1 MALSGSFY
9 NYPVKSFGLYCEWS
23 ASQSVTGNY
32 SNVTLKVYL
41 SYWDLYVGARDDGV
55 INIAG
60 NSSNF
65 STAAISESSS
75 GWKKKLIAQK
85 TVTVYHDGNGNA
97 NCYLGASWRFSGT
110 YSGTSIGTITA
121 EQTVSLDKLDRSAP
135 SISISVSN
143 ITANSVKLSASAS
156 TTCDI
161 WDYTTNNWGS
171 YKQYS
176 TSAGTSNSI
185 TITGLSPNTSYT
197 IAVRARKQYN
207 HVVGSSGTKTIKTL
221 GGSVLSSVSTLTADN
236 ATAKITLSATVYDTS
251 YKHKLVLKDG
261 GTTVLTLT
269 GLSLS
274 NGSNTITLTASQR
287 SSILADMAK
296 KKSFTGTFELST
308 FSGSSQIGS
317 TSTKTA
323 TVQTTA
329 ANSAP
334 TFSGFT
340 YKDTNTTAA
349 GVTGNNQILIQSVST
364 LQVIASAATAKNG
377 ATISSYSVSAGGSTD
392 SSTTV
397 TLNVGKIYT
406 SGTVPII
413 VTAIDSRG
421 YTSSATVNVTVIAY
435 ESIDITTATMR
446 RVNEIENVTQITL
459 EGDITPVKVNNVNKN
474 TLRKLCYQYKRT
486 DASSYSSLTDI
497 TSFATFTDSGFTF
510 TSDEWLSLDANYSWY
525 VRLYVY
531 DNLTSDTV
539 TITVSQGTPLISFRR
554 KKVGINK
561 REPTQALDVDGNI
574 AANGVLVLG
583 YSGVIETDFN
593 NYKNGGVFFAPTING
608 ISNAPTNG
616 AGYLEVLAPP
626 NGYNLIQRYT
636 ETAEGCKVYVRSFIL
651 NTNWTPWTEK

>member
-121 EQTVSLDKLDRSAP
+121 QQTVSLDKLDRSAP
-135 SISISVSN
+135 SISISVSD
-143 ITANSVKLSASAS
+143 IATNSVKLSASAS
-156 TTCDI
+156 AICDI
-161 WDYTTNNWGS
+161 WEYTTNNWAS
-171 YKQYS
+171 STRYS
-176 TSAGTSNSI
+176 TSASTNSSI

-207 HVVGSSGTKTIKTL
+207 HVFGSSGTKTIKTL
-221 GGSVLSSVSTLTADN
+221 GGSVLSSVSALTADN
-236 ATAKITLSATVYDTS
+236 ATAKITFSATVYDTS
-251 YKHKLVLKDG
+251 FEHKLILKDG
-261 GTTVLTLT
+261 STTVLTLT

-274 NGSNTITLTASQR
+274 NGSNTITLTAAQR
-287 SSILADMAK
+287 SSILADMAA

-340 YKDTNTTAA
+340 YKDANTTAA

-364 LQVIASAATAKNG
+364 LQVTASAATAKNG
-377 ATISSYSVSAGGSTD
+377 ATISSYSVSAGGTTA

-421 YTSSATVNVTVIAY
+421 YTSSTTVNITVIAY
-435 ESIDITTATMR
+435 ESIDITTAIMR
-446 RVNEIENVTQITL
+446 RVNEVEDATQVTL

-474 TLRKLCYQYKRT
+474 TLRKLYYQYKRT
-486 DASSYSSLTDI
+486 DASAYSSLTDI

-525 VRLYVY
+525 VRFYVY
-531 DNLTSDTV
+531 DNLTGDTV

-561 REPTQALDVDGNI
+561 REPTQAFDVDGNI
-574 AANGVLVLG
+574 AANGVIVLG
-583 YSGVIETDFN
+583 YAGHVEGDFN
-593 NYKNGGVFFAPTING
+593 NYKNGGIFFAPTTSG
-608 ISNAPTNG
+608 ISNAPPGG
-616 AGYLEVLAPP
+616 AGYLEVLSATD
-626 NGYNLIQRYT
+626 GFNLIQRYT
-636 ETAEGCKVYVRSFIL
+636 ATAAGCKVYIRSFIL

>member
-1 MALSGSFY
+1 MATWVSNTYDGRYLQLTITESIDA
-9 NYPVKSFGLYCEWS
+9 K
-23 ASQSVTGNY
+23 GNY
-32 SNVTLKVYL
+32 STLNWTLQSIGGAVNYYSIAPTKITINGTVVYDKGATSWSSKVFPAAK
-41 SYWDLYVGARDDGV
+41 G
-55 INIAG
+55 
-60 NSSNF
+60 
-65 STAAISESSS
+65 STS
-75 GWKKKLIAQK
+75 GSL
-85 TVTVYHDGNGNA
+85 TVYHNSDGKKSISVGFSTRVYISAAAEYGGNMTLT
-97 NCYLGASWRFSGT
+97 N
-110 YSGTSIGTITA
+110 I
-121 EQTVSLDKLDRSAP
+121 DRAAP
-135 SISISVSN
+135 SVSVNVSN
-143 ITANSVKLSASAS
+143 ITANSIKIAVSSSATANKWWYSLNGGSSWVEFNSSSGAS
-156 TTCDI
+156 KETTV
-161 WDYTTNNWGS
+161 
-171 YKQYS
+171 
-176 TSAGTSNSI
+176 
-185 TITGLSPNTSYT
+185 TGLSPNTSYT
-197 IAVRARKQYN
+197 VQACARKSYN
-207 HVVGSSGTKTIKTL
+207 GVDGYSGKTTIKTL
-221 GGSVLSSVSTLTADN
+221 GGSVLSSVSALKADN

-261 GTTVLTLT
+261 STTVLTLT

-274 NGSNTITLTASQR
+274 NGSNTITLTAAQR
-287 SSILADMAK
+287 SSILADMAA

-323 TVQTTA
+323 TIQTTA

-364 LQVIASAATAKNG
+364 LQVTASAATAKNG
-377 ATISSYSVSAGGSTD
+377 ATISSYSVSAGGSTA

-421 YTSSATVNVTVIAY
+421 YTSSATVNITVIAY
-435 ESIDITTATMR
+435 ESIDITTAIMR
-446 RVNEIENVTQITL
+446 RVNEVEDVTQVTL

-474 TLRKLCYQYKRT
+474 TLRKLYYQYKRT
-486 DASSYSSLTDI
+486 DASAYSSLTDI

-525 VRLYVY
+525 VRFYVY
-531 DNLTSDTV
+531 DNLTGDTV

-574 AANGVLVLG
+574 AANGVIVLG
-583 YSGVIETDFN
+583 YAGHVEGDFN
-593 NYKNGGVFFAPTING
+593 NYKNGGIFFAPTTSG
-608 ISNAPTNG
+608 ISNAPPGG
-616 AGYLEVLAPP
+616 AGYLEVLSATD
-626 NGYNLIQRYT
+626 GFNLIQRYT
-636 ETAEGCKVYVRSFIL
+636 ATAAGCKVYIRSFIL

>member
-1 MALSGSFY
+1 MAVFTSKSYEGRYLQLTITESVNVVENTSTLTWVLQSLGGSVNYYTTGPTTVTINGTQVYYKARTAWSTSQFPAAKGSTSGTITVAHDSNGSKSISVGFSTAIYTSTVTEHGGTMALS
-9 NYPVKSFGLYCEWS
+9 
-23 ASQSVTGNY
+23 
-32 SNVTLKVYL
+32 
-41 SYWDLYVGARDDGV
+41 
-55 INIAG
+55 NI
-60 NSSNF
+60 
-65 STAAISESSS
+65 
-75 GWKKKLIAQK
+75 
-85 TVTVYHDGNGNA
+85 
-97 NCYLGASWRFSGT
+97 
-110 YSGTSIGTITA
+110 
-121 EQTVSLDKLDRSAP
+121 DRAAP
-135 SISISVSN
+135 SVSVNVSS
-143 ITANSVKLSASAS
+143 ITANSIKITVSSSATANKWWYSLNGGSSWVAFNSSSGAS
-156 TTCDI
+156 KETTV
-161 WDYTTNNWGS
+161 
-171 YKQYS
+171 
-176 TSAGTSNSI
+176 
-185 TITGLSPNTSYT
+185 TGLSPNTSYT
-197 IAVRARKQYN
+197 VQACARKSYN
-207 HVVGSSGTKTIKTL
+207 GVDGYSGKTTVKTL

-269 GLSLS
+269 ELSLS

-287 SSILADMAK
+287 SSILADMAA

-364 LQVIASAATAKNG
+364 LQVTASAATAKNG
-377 ATISSYSVSAGGSTD
+377 ATISSYSVSAGGSTA

-421 YTSSATVNVTVIAY
+421 YTSSATVNITVIAY
-435 ESIDITTATMR
+435 ESIDITTAIMR
-446 RVNEIENVTQITL
+446 RVNEVEDVTQVTL

-474 TLRKLCYQYKRT
+474 TLRKLYYQYKRT
-486 DASSYSSLTDI
+486 DASAYSSLTDI

-525 VRLYVY
+525 VRFCVY
-531 DNLTSDTV
+531 DNLTGDTA

-574 AANGVLVLG
+574 AANGVIVLG
-583 YSGVIETDFN
+583 YAGHVEGDFN
-593 NYKNGGVFFAPTING
+593 NYKNGGIFFAPTTSG
-608 ISNAPTNG
+608 ISNAPPGG
-616 AGYLEVLAPP
+616 AGYLEVLSATD
-626 NGYNLIQRYT
+626 GFNLIQRYT
-636 ETAEGCKVYVRSFIL
+636 ATAAGCKVYMRSFIL

>member
-1 MALSGSFY
+1 MAVFTSKSYEGRYLQLTITESVNVVENTSTLTWVLQSLGGSVNYYTTGPTTVTINGTQVYYKARTAWSTSQFPAAKGSTSGTITVAHDS
-9 NYPVKSFGLYCEWS
+9 NGSKSI
-23 ASQSVTGNY
+23 SVG
-32 SNVTLKVYL
+32 
-41 SYWDLYVGARDDGV
+41 
-55 INIAG
+55 
-60 NSSNF
+60 F
-65 STAAISESSS
+65 STAIYTS
-75 GWKKKLIAQK
+75 
-85 TVTVYHDGNGNA
+85 TVTEHG
-97 NCYLGASWRFSGT
+97 GT
-110 YSGTSIGTITA
+110 MVLSNI
-121 EQTVSLDKLDRSAP
+121 DRAAP
-135 SISISVSN
+135 SVSVNVSS
-143 ITANSVKLSASAS
+143 ITANSIKITVSSSATANKWWYSLNGGSSWVAFNSSSGAS
-156 TTCDI
+156 KETTV
-161 WDYTTNNWGS
+161 
-171 YKQYS
+171 
-176 TSAGTSNSI
+176 
-185 TITGLSPNTSYT
+185 TGLSPNTSYT
-197 IAVRARKQYN
+197 VQACARKSYN
-207 HVVGSSGTKTIKTL
+207 GVDGYSGKTTVKTL

-236 ATAKITLSATVYDTS
+236 ATVKITLSATVYDTS

-287 SSILADMAK
+287 SSILADMAA

-364 LQVIASAATAKNG
+364 LQVTASAATAKNG
-377 ATISSYSVSAGGSTD
+377 ATISSYSVSAGGSTA

-421 YTSSATVNVTVIAY
+421 YTSSATVNITVIAY
-435 ESIDITTATMR
+435 ENIDITAAIMR
-446 RVNEIENVTQITL
+446 RVNEVEDVTQVTI

-474 TLRKLCYQYKRT
+474 TLRKLYYQYKRT
-486 DASSYSSLTDI
+486 DASAYSSLTDI

-525 VRLYVY
+525 VRFCVY
-531 DNLTSDTV
+531 DNLTGDTA

-561 REPTQALDVDGNI
+561 REPTQALDVGGNI
-574 AANGVLVLG
+574 AANGVIVLG
-583 YSGVIETDFN
+583 YAGHVEGDFN
-593 NYKNGGVFFAPTING
+593 NYKNGGIFFAPTTSG
-608 ISNAPTNG
+608 ISNAPPGG
-616 AGYLEVLAPP
+616 AGYLEVLSATD
-626 NGYNLIQRYT
+626 GFNLIQRYT
-636 ETAEGCKVYVRSFIL
+636 ATAAGCKVYIRSFIL

>member
-1 MALSGSFY
+1 MATWVSNTYDGRYLQLTITESIDA
-9 NYPVKSFGLYCEWS
+9 K
-23 ASQSVTGNY
+23 GNY
-32 SNVTLKVYL
+32 SILNWTLQSIGGAVNYYSIAPTKITINGTVVYDKGATSWNSKVFPAAK
-41 SYWDLYVGARDDGV
+41 G
-55 INIAG
+55 
-60 NSSNF
+60 
-65 STAAISESSS
+65 STS
-75 GWKKKLIAQK
+75 GSL
-85 TVTVYHDGNGNA
+85 TVYHGSDGKKSISVG
-97 NCYLGASWRFSGT
+97 FSTRVYISAAAEYGGT
-110 YSGTSIGTITA
+110 MTLTNI
-121 EQTVSLDKLDRSAP
+121 DRSAP
-135 SISISVSN
+135 SISISVSD

-207 HVVGSSGTKTIKTL
+207 HVIGSSGTKTIKTL

-236 ATAKITLSATVYDTS
+236 ATAKITFSATVYDTS

-261 GTTVLTLT
+261 STTVLTLT

-274 NGSNTITLTASQR
+274 NGSNTITLTAAQR
-287 SSILADMAK
+287 SSILADMSA

-349 GVTGNNQILIQSVST
+349 GVTGNNQILIQTVST
-364 LQVIASAATAKNG
+364 LQVTASAATAKNG
-377 ATISSYSVSAGGSTD
+377 ATISSYSVSAGGSAA

-421 YTSSATVNVTVIAY
+421 YTSSATVNITVIAY
-435 ESIDITTATMR
+435 ESIDITTAIMR
-446 RVNEIENVTQITL
+446 RVNEVEDVTQVTL
-459 EGDITPVKVNNVNKN
+459 EGDITPVKVNSVNKN
-474 TLRKLCYQYKRT
+474 TLRKLYYQYKRT
-486 DASSYSSLTDI
+486 DASAYSSLTDI
-497 TSFATFTDSGFTF
+497 TSFATFTDNGFTF
-510 TSDEWLSLDANYSWY
+510 ASDEWLSLDANYSWY
-525 VRLYVY
+525 VRFYVY
-531 DNLTSDTV
+531 DNLTGDTV

-574 AANGVLVLG
+574 AANGVIVLG
-583 YSGVIETDFN
+583 YAGHVEGDFN
-593 NYKNGGVFFAPTING
+593 NYKNGGIFFAPTTSG
-608 ISNAPTNG
+608 ISNAPPGG
-616 AGYLEVLAPP
+616 AGYLEVLSTTD
-626 NGYNLIQRYT
+626 GFNLIQRYT
-636 ETAEGCKVYVRSFIL
+636 ATAAGCKVYIRSFIL

>member
-1 MALSGSFY
+1 MAVFTSKSYEGRYLQLTITESVNVVENTSTLTWVLQSLGGSVNYYTTGPTTVTINGTQVYYKARTAWSTSQFPAAKGSTSGTITVAHDS
-9 NYPVKSFGLYCEWS
+9 NGSKSI
-23 ASQSVTGNY
+23 SVG
-32 SNVTLKVYL
+32 
-41 SYWDLYVGARDDGV
+41 
-55 INIAG
+55 
-60 NSSNF
+60 F
-65 STAAISESSS
+65 STAIYTS
-75 GWKKKLIAQK
+75 
-85 TVTVYHDGNGNA
+85 TVTEHG
-97 NCYLGASWRFSGT
+97 GT
-110 YSGTSIGTITA
+110 MTLSNI
-121 EQTVSLDKLDRSAP
+121 DRAAP
-135 SISISVSN
+135 SVSVNVSS
-143 ITANSVKLSASAS
+143 ITANSIKITVSSSATANRWWYSLNGGSSWIEFNSSSGAS
-156 TTCDI
+156 KETTV
-161 WDYTTNNWGS
+161 
-171 YKQYS
+171 
-176 TSAGTSNSI
+176 
-185 TITGLSPNTSYT
+185 TGLSPNTSYT
-197 IAVRARKQYN
+197 VQACARKSYN
-207 HVVGSSGTKTIKTL
+207 GVDGYSGKTTVKTL

-261 GTTVLTLT
+261 STTVLTLA

-274 NGSNTITLTASQR
+274 NGSNTITLTAAQR
-287 SSILADMAK
+287 SSILADMAA

-340 YKDTNTTAA
+340 YEDTNTTAA

-364 LQVIASAATAKNG
+364 LQVTASAAIAKNG
-377 ATISSYSVSAGGSTD
+377 ATISSYSVSAGGSTA

-421 YTSSATVNVTVIAY
+421 YTSSATINITVIAY
-435 ESIDITTATMR
+435 ESIDITTAIMR
-446 RVNEIENVTQITL
+446 RVNEVEDVTQVTL

-474 TLRKLCYQYKRT
+474 TLRKLYYQYKRT
-486 DASSYSSLTDI
+486 DASAYSSLTDI
-497 TSFATFTDSGFTF
+497 TSFATFTDNGFTF

-525 VRLYVY
+525 VRFYVY
-531 DNLTSDTV
+531 DNLTGDSA

-561 REPTQALDVDGNI
+561 REPAQALDVDGNI
-574 AANGVLVLG
+574 AANGVIVLG
-583 YSGVIETDFN
+583 YAGHVESDFN
-593 NYKNGGVFFAPTING
+593 NYKNGGIFFAPTTSGIN
-608 ISNAPTNG
+608 NAPPGG
-616 AGYLEVLAPP
+616 AGYLEVLSATD
-626 NGYNLIQRYT
+626 GFNLIQRYT
-636 ETAEGCKVYVRSFIL
+636 ATAAGCKVYIRSFIL

>member
-1 MALSGSFY
+1 MAVFTSKSYEGRYLQLTITESVNVVENTSTLTWVLQSLGGSVNYYTTGPTTVTINGTQVYYKARTAWSTSQFPAAKGSTSGTITVAHDS
-9 NYPVKSFGLYCEWS
+9 NGSKSI
-23 ASQSVTGNY
+23 SVG
-32 SNVTLKVYL
+32 
-41 SYWDLYVGARDDGV
+41 
-55 INIAG
+55 
-60 NSSNF
+60 F
-65 STAAISESSS
+65 STAIYTS
-75 GWKKKLIAQK
+75 
-85 TVTVYHDGNGNA
+85 TVTEHG
-97 NCYLGASWRFSGT
+97 GT
-110 YSGTSIGTITA
+110 MVLSNI
-121 EQTVSLDKLDRSAP
+121 DRAAP
-135 SISISVSN
+135 SVSVNVSS
-143 ITANSVKLSASAS
+143 ITANSIKITVSSSATANKWWYSLNGGSSWVAFNSSSGAS
-156 TTCDI
+156 KETTV
-161 WDYTTNNWGS
+161 
-171 YKQYS
+171 
-176 TSAGTSNSI
+176 
-185 TITGLSPNTSYT
+185 TGLSPNTSYT
-197 IAVRARKQYN
+197 VQACARKSYN
-207 HVVGSSGTKTIKTL
+207 GVDGYSGKTTVKTL

-261 GTTVLTLT
+261 STTVLTLT

-274 NGSNTITLTASQR
+274 NGSNTITLTAAQR
-287 SSILADMAK
+287 SSILADMAA
-296 KKSFTGTFELST
+296 KKSFTGTFKLST

-323 TVQTTA
+323 TVQTTV

-377 ATISSYSVSAGGSTD
+377 ATISSYSVSAGGSTA

-421 YTSSATVNVTVIAY
+421 YTSSATVNITVIAY
-435 ESIDITTATMR
+435 KSIDITTAIMR
-446 RVNEIENVTQITL
+446 RVNEIEDVTQVTL

-474 TLRKLCYQYKRT
+474 TLRKLYYQYKRT
-486 DASSYSSLTDI
+486 DASAYSSLTDI
-497 TSFATFTDSGFTF
+497 TSFATFNDSGFTF

-525 VRLYVY
+525 VRFYVY
-531 DNLTSDTV
+531 DNLTGDTA

-574 AANGVLVLG
+574 AANGVIVLG
-583 YSGVIETDFN
+583 YAGHVEGDFN
-593 NYKNGGVFFAPTING
+593 NYKNGGIFFAPTTSG
-608 ISNAPTNG
+608 ISNAPPGG
-616 AGYLEVLAPP
+616 AGYLEVLSATD
-626 NGYNLIQRYT
+626 GFNLIQRYT
-636 ETAEGCKVYVRSFIL
+636 ATAAGCKVYIRSFIL

>member
-1 MALSGSFY
+1 MAVFTSKSYEGRYLQLTITESVNVVENTSTLTWVLQSLGGSVNYYTTGPTTVTINGTQVYYKARTAWSTSQFPAAKGSTSGTITVAHDS
-9 NYPVKSFGLYCEWS
+9 NGSKSI
-23 ASQSVTGNY
+23 SVG
-32 SNVTLKVYL
+32 
-41 SYWDLYVGARDDGV
+41 
-55 INIAG
+55 
-60 NSSNF
+60 F
-65 STAAISESSS
+65 STAIYTS
-75 GWKKKLIAQK
+75 
-85 TVTVYHDGNGNA
+85 TVTEHG
-97 NCYLGASWRFSGT
+97 GT
-110 YSGTSIGTITA
+110 MVLSNI
-121 EQTVSLDKLDRSAP
+121 DRAAP
-135 SISISVSN
+135 SVSVNVSS
-143 ITANSVKLSASAS
+143 ITANSIKITVSSSATANKWWYSLNGGSSWVAFNSSSGAS
-156 TTCDI
+156 KETTV
-161 WDYTTNNWGS
+161 
-171 YKQYS
+171 
-176 TSAGTSNSI
+176 
-185 TITGLSPNTSYT
+185 TGLSPNTSYT
-197 IAVRARKQYN
+197 VQACARKSYN
-207 HVVGSSGTKTIKTL
+207 GVDGYSGKTTVKTL

-236 ATAKITLSATVYDTS
+236 ATVKITLSATVYDTS

-269 GLSLS
+269 ELSLS

-287 SSILADMAK
+287 SSILADMAA

-364 LQVIASAATAKNG
+364 LQVTASAATAKNG
-377 ATISSYSVSAGGSTD
+377 ATISSYSVSAGGSTA

-421 YTSSATVNVTVIAY
+421 YTSSATVNITVIAY
-435 ESIDITTATMR
+435 ESIDITTAIMR
-446 RVNEIENVTQITL
+446 RVNEVEDVTQVTL

-474 TLRKLCYQYKRT
+474 TLRKLYYQYKRT
-486 DASSYSSLTDI
+486 DASAYSSLTDI
-497 TSFATFTDSGFTF
+497 TSFATFNDSGFTF

-525 VRLYVY
+525 VRFYVY
-531 DNLTSDTV
+531 DNLTGDTA

-561 REPTQALDVDGNI
+561 REPAQALDVDGNI
-574 AANGVLVLG
+574 AANGVIVLG
-583 YSGVIETDFN
+583 YVGHVEGDFN
-593 NYKNGGVFFAPTING
+593 NYKNGGIFFAPTTSG
-608 ISNAPTNG
+608 ISNAPPGG
-616 AGYLEVLAPP
+616 AGYLEVLSTTD
-626 NGYNLIQRYT
+626 GFNLIQRYT
-636 ETAEGCKVYVRSFIL
+636 ATAAGCKVYIRSFIL

>member
-1 MALSGSFY
+1 MATWVSNTYDGRYLQLTITESIDA
-9 NYPVKSFGLYCEWS
+9 K
-23 ASQSVTGNY
+23 GNY
-32 SNVTLKVYL
+32 STLNWTLQSIGGAVNYYSIAPTKITINGTVVYDKGATSWSSKVFPAAK
-41 SYWDLYVGARDDGV
+41 G
-55 INIAG
+55 
-60 NSSNF
+60 
-65 STAAISESSS
+65 STS
-75 GWKKKLIAQK
+75 GSL
-85 TVTVYHDGNGNA
+85 TVYHNSDGKKSISVGFSTRVYISAAAEYGGNMTLT
-97 NCYLGASWRFSGT
+97 N
-110 YSGTSIGTITA
+110 I
-121 EQTVSLDKLDRSAP
+121 DRAAP
-135 SISISVSN
+135 SVSVNVSN
-143 ITANSVKLSASAS
+143 ITANSIKIAVSSSATANKWWYSLNGGSSWVEFNSSSGAS
-156 TTCDI
+156 KETTV
-161 WDYTTNNWGS
+161 
-171 YKQYS
+171 
-176 TSAGTSNSI
+176 
-185 TITGLSPNTSYT
+185 TGLSPNTSYT
-197 IAVRARKQYN
+197 VQACARKSYN
-207 HVVGSSGTKTIKTL
+207 GVDGYSGKTTIKTL
-221 GGSVLSSVSTLTADN
+221 GGSVLSSVSALKADN

-261 GTTVLTLT
+261 STTVLTLT

-274 NGSNTITLTASQR
+274 NGSNTITLTAAQR
-287 SSILADMAK
+287 SSILADMAA

-364 LQVIASAATAKNG
+364 LQVTASAATAKNG
-377 ATISSYSVSAGGSTD
+377 ATISSYSVSAGGSTA

-421 YTSSATVNVTVIAY
+421 YTSSATVNITVIAY
-435 ESIDITTATMR
+435 ESIDITTAIMR
-446 RVNEIENVTQITL
+446 RVNEVEDVTQVTL

-474 TLRKLCYQYKRT
+474 TLRKLYYQYKRT
-486 DASSYSSLTDI
+486 DASAYSSLTDI

-525 VRLYVY
+525 VRFYVY
-531 DNLTSDTV
+531 DNLTGDTV

-574 AANGVLVLG
+574 AANGVIVLG
-583 YSGVIETDFN
+583 YAGHVEGDFN
-593 NYKNGGVFFAPTING
+593 NYKNGGIFFAPTTSG
-608 ISNAPTNG
+608 ISNAPPGG
-616 AGYLEVLAPP
+616 AGYLEVLSATD
-626 NGYNLIQRYT
+626 GFNLIQRYT
-636 ETAEGCKVYVRSFIL
+636 ATAAGCKVYIRSFIL

>member
-1 MALSGSFY
+1 MAVFTSKSYEGRYLQLTITESVNVVENTSTLTWVLQSLGGSVNYYTTGPTTVTINGTQVYYKARTAWSTSQFPAAKGSTSGTITVAHDSNGSKSISVGFSTAIYTSTVTEHGGTMALS
-9 NYPVKSFGLYCEWS
+9 
-23 ASQSVTGNY
+23 
-32 SNVTLKVYL
+32 
-41 SYWDLYVGARDDGV
+41 
-55 INIAG
+55 NI
-60 NSSNF
+60 
-65 STAAISESSS
+65 
-75 GWKKKLIAQK
+75 
-85 TVTVYHDGNGNA
+85 
-97 NCYLGASWRFSGT
+97 
-110 YSGTSIGTITA
+110 
-121 EQTVSLDKLDRSAP
+121 DRAAP
-135 SISISVSN
+135 SVSVNVSS
-143 ITANSVKLSASAS
+143 ITANSIKITVSSSATANKWWYSLNGGSSWVAFNSSSGAS
-156 TTCDI
+156 KETTV
-161 WDYTTNNWGS
+161 
-171 YKQYS
+171 
-176 TSAGTSNSI
+176 
-185 TITGLSPNTSYT
+185 TGLSPNTSYT
-197 IAVRARKQYN
+197 VQACARKSYN
-207 HVVGSSGTKTIKTL
+207 GVDGYSGKTTVKTL

-261 GTTVLTLT
+261 STTVLTLT

-274 NGSNTITLTASQR
+274 NGSNTITLTAAQR
-287 SSILADMAK
+287 SSILADMAA
-296 KKSFTGTFELST
+296 KKSFTCTFELST

-377 ATISSYSVSAGGSTD
+377 ATISSYSVSAGGSTA

-421 YTSSATVNVTVIAY
+421 YTSSATVNITVIAY
-435 ESIDITTATMR
+435 KSIDITTAIMR
-446 RVNEIENVTQITL
+446 RVNEIEDVTQVTL

-474 TLRKLCYQYKRT
+474 TLRKLYYQYKRT
-486 DASSYSSLTDI
+486 DASAYSSLTDI
-497 TSFATFTDSGFTF
+497 TSFATFNDSGFTF

-525 VRLYVY
+525 VRFYVY
-531 DNLTSDTV
+531 DNLTGDTA

-574 AANGVLVLG
+574 AANGVIVLG
-583 YSGVIETDFN
+583 YAGHVEGDFN
-593 NYKNGGVFFAPTING
+593 NYKNGGIFFATTTSG
-608 ISNAPTNG
+608 ISNAPPGG
-616 AGYLEVLAPP
+616 AGYLEVLSTTD
-626 NGYNLIQRYT
+626 GFNLIQRYT
-636 ETAEGCKVYVRSFIL
+636 ATAAGCKVYIRSFIL

>member
-1 MALSGSFY
+1 MAVFTSKSYEGRYLQLTITESVNVVENTSTLTWVLQSLGGSVNYYTTGPTTVTINGTQVYYKARTAWSTSQFPAAKGSTSGTITVAHDSNGSKSISVGFSTAIYTSTVTEHGGTMALS
-9 NYPVKSFGLYCEWS
+9 
-23 ASQSVTGNY
+23 
-32 SNVTLKVYL
+32 
-41 SYWDLYVGARDDGV
+41 
-55 INIAG
+55 NI
-60 NSSNF
+60 
-65 STAAISESSS
+65 
-75 GWKKKLIAQK
+75 
-85 TVTVYHDGNGNA
+85 
-97 NCYLGASWRFSGT
+97 
-110 YSGTSIGTITA
+110 
-121 EQTVSLDKLDRSAP
+121 DRAAP
-135 SISISVSN
+135 SVSVNVSS
-143 ITANSVKLSASAS
+143 ITANSIKITVSSSATANKWWYSLNGGSSWVAFNSSSGAS
-156 TTCDI
+156 KETTV
-161 WDYTTNNWGS
+161 
-171 YKQYS
+171 
-176 TSAGTSNSI
+176 
-185 TITGLSPNTSYT
+185 TGLSPNTSYT
-197 IAVRARKQYN
+197 VQACARKSYN
-207 HVVGSSGTKTIKTL
+207 GVDGYSGKTTVKTL

-261 GTTVLTLT
+261 STTVLTLT

-274 NGSNTITLTASQR
+274 NGSNTITLTAAQR
-287 SSILADMAK
+287 SSILADMAA

-317 TSTKTA
+317 TSTKKA

-377 ATISSYSVSAGGSTD
+377 ATISSYSVSAGGSTA

-421 YTSSATVNVTVIAY
+421 YTSSATVNITVIAY
-435 ESIDITTATMR
+435 KSIDITTAIMR
-446 RVNEIENVTQITL
+446 RVNEIEDVTQVTL

-474 TLRKLCYQYKRT
+474 TLRKLYYQYKRT
-486 DASSYSSLTDI
+486 DASAYSSLTDI
-497 TSFATFTDSGFTF
+497 TSFATFNDSGFTF
-510 TSDEWLSLDANYSWY
+510 TSDEWLSLDSNYSWY
-525 VRLYVY
+525 VRFYVY
-531 DNLTSDTV
+531 DNLTGDTA

-561 REPTQALDVDGNI
+561 WEPTQALDVDGNI
-574 AANGVLVLG
+574 AANGVIVLG
-583 YSGVIETDFN
+583 YAGHVEGDFN
-593 NYKNGGVFFAPTING
+593 NYKNGGIFFAPTTSG
-608 ISNAPTNG
+608 ISNAPPGG
-616 AGYLEVLAPP
+616 AGYLEVLSTTD
-626 NGYNLIQRYT
+626 GFNLIQRYT
-636 ETAEGCKVYVRSFIL
+636 ATAAGCKVYIRSFIL

>member
-1 MALSGSFY
+1 MAVFTSKSYEGRYLQLTITESVNVVENTSTLTWVLQSLGGSVNYYTTGPTTVTINGTQVYYKARTAWSTSQFPAAKGSTSGTITVAHDS
-9 NYPVKSFGLYCEWS
+9 NGSKSI
-23 ASQSVTGNY
+23 SVG
-32 SNVTLKVYL
+32 
-41 SYWDLYVGARDDGV
+41 
-55 INIAG
+55 
-60 NSSNF
+60 F
-65 STAAISESSS
+65 STAIYTS
-75 GWKKKLIAQK
+75 
-85 TVTVYHDGNGNA
+85 TVTEHG
-97 NCYLGASWRFSGT
+97 GT
-110 YSGTSIGTITA
+110 MTLSNI
-121 EQTVSLDKLDRSAP
+121 DRAAP
-135 SISISVSN
+135 SVSVNVSS
-143 ITANSVKLSASAS
+143 ITANSIKITVSSSATANRWWYSLNGGSSWIEFNSSSGAS
-156 TTCDI
+156 KETTV
-161 WDYTTNNWGS
+161 
-171 YKQYS
+171 
-176 TSAGTSNSI
+176 
-185 TITGLSPNTSYT
+185 TGLSPNTSYT
-197 IAVRARKQYN
+197 VQACARKSYN
-207 HVVGSSGTKTIKTL
+207 GVDGYSGKTTVKTL

-287 SSILADMAK
+287 SSILADMAA

-364 LQVIASAATAKNG
+364 LQVTASAATAKNG
-377 ATISSYSVSAGGSTD
+377 ATISSYSVSAGGSTA

-421 YTSSATVNVTVIAY
+421 YTSSATVNITVIAY
-435 ESIDITTATMR
+435 ESIDITTAIMR
-446 RVNEIENVTQITL
+446 RVNEVEDVTQVTL

-474 TLRKLCYQYKRT
+474 TLRKLYYQYKRT
-486 DASSYSSLTDI
+486 DASAYSSLTDI

-525 VRLYVY
+525 VRFCVY
-531 DNLTSDTV
+531 DNLTGDTA

-574 AANGVLVLG
+574 AANGVIVLG
-583 YSGVIETDFN
+583 YAGHVEGDFN
-593 NYKNGGVFFAPTING
+593 NYKNGGIFFAPTTSE
-608 ISNAPTNG
+608 ISNAPPGG
-616 AGYLEVLAPP
+616 AGYLEVLSTTD
-626 NGYNLIQRYT
+626 GFNLIQRYT
-636 ETAEGCKVYVRSFIL
+636 ATAAGCKVYIRSFIL

>member
-1 MALSGSFY
+1 MAVFTSKSYEGRYLQLTITESVNVVENTSTLTWVLQSLGGSVNYYTTGPTTVTINGTQVYYKARTAWSTSQFPAAKGSTSGTITVAHDSNGSKSISVGFSTAIYTSTVTEHGGTMALS
-9 NYPVKSFGLYCEWS
+9 
-23 ASQSVTGNY
+23 
-32 SNVTLKVYL
+32 
-41 SYWDLYVGARDDGV
+41 
-55 INIAG
+55 NI
-60 NSSNF
+60 
-65 STAAISESSS
+65 
-75 GWKKKLIAQK
+75 
-85 TVTVYHDGNGNA
+85 
-97 NCYLGASWRFSGT
+97 
-110 YSGTSIGTITA
+110 
-121 EQTVSLDKLDRSAP
+121 DRAAP
-135 SISISVSN
+135 SVSVNVSS
-143 ITANSVKLSASAS
+143 ITANSIKITVSSSATANKWWYSLNGGSSWVAFNSSSGAS
-156 TTCDI
+156 KETTV
-161 WDYTTNNWGS
+161 
-171 YKQYS
+171 
-176 TSAGTSNSI
+176 
-185 TITGLSPNTSYT
+185 TGLSPNTSYT
-197 IAVRARKQYN
+197 VQACARKSYN
-207 HVVGSSGTKTIKTL
+207 GVDGYSGKTTVKTL

-287 SSILADMAK
+287 SSILADMAA

-364 LQVIASAATAKNG
+364 LQVTASAATAKNG
-377 ATISSYSVSAGGSTD
+377 ATISSYSVSAGGSTT

-421 YTSSATVNVTVIAY
+421 YTSSATVNITVIAY
-435 ESIDITTATMR
+435 ESIDITTAIMR
-446 RVNEIENVTQITL
+446 RVNEVEDVTQVTL

-474 TLRKLCYQYKRT
+474 TLRKLYYQYKRT
-486 DASSYSSLTDI
+486 DASAYSSLTDI

-525 VRLYVY
+525 VRFCVY
-531 DNLTSDTV
+531 DNLTGDTA

-561 REPTQALDVDGNI
+561 REPAQALDVDGNI
-574 AANGVLVLG
+574 AANGVIVLG
-583 YSGVIETDFN
+583 YAGHVEGDFN
-593 NYKNGGVFFAPTING
+593 NYKNGGIFFVPTTSG
-608 ISNAPTNG
+608 ISNAPPGG
-616 AGYLEVLAPP
+616 AGYLEVLSATD
-626 NGYNLIQRYT
+626 GFNLIQRYT
-636 ETAEGCKVYVRSFIL
+636 ATAAGCKVYIRSFIL

>member
-1 MALSGSFY
+1 MAVFTSKSYEGRYLQLTITESVNVVENTSTLTWVLQSLGGSVNYYTTGPTTVTINGTQVYYKARTAWSTSQFPAAKGSTSGTITVAHDSNGSKSISVGFSTAIYTSTVTEHGGTMALS
-9 NYPVKSFGLYCEWS
+9 
-23 ASQSVTGNY
+23 
-32 SNVTLKVYL
+32 
-41 SYWDLYVGARDDGV
+41 
-55 INIAG
+55 NI
-60 NSSNF
+60 
-65 STAAISESSS
+65 
-75 GWKKKLIAQK
+75 
-85 TVTVYHDGNGNA
+85 
-97 NCYLGASWRFSGT
+97 
-110 YSGTSIGTITA
+110 
-121 EQTVSLDKLDRSAP
+121 DRAAP
-135 SISISVSN
+135 SVSVNVSS
-143 ITANSVKLSASAS
+143 ITANSIKITVSSSATANKWWYSLNGGSSWVAFNSSSGAS
-156 TTCDI
+156 KETTV
-161 WDYTTNNWGS
+161 
-171 YKQYS
+171 
-176 TSAGTSNSI
+176 
-185 TITGLSPNTSYT
+185 TGLSPNTSYT
-197 IAVRARKQYN
+197 VQACARKSYN
-207 HVVGSSGTKTIKTL
+207 GVDGYSGKTTVKTL

-236 ATAKITLSATVYDTS
+236 ATAKIMLSATVYDTS

-261 GTTVLTLT
+261 STTVLTLT

-274 NGSNTITLTASQR
+274 NGSNTITLTAAQR
-287 SSILADMAK
+287 SSILADMAA

-377 ATISSYSVSAGGSTD
+377 ATISSYSVSAGGSTA

-421 YTSSATVNVTVIAY
+421 YTSSATVNITVIAY
-435 ESIDITTATMR
+435 KSIDITTAIMR
-446 RVNEIENVTQITL
+446 RVNEIEDVTQVTL

-474 TLRKLCYQYKRT
+474 TLRKLYYQYKRT
-486 DASSYSSLTDI
+486 DASAYSSLTDI
-497 TSFATFTDSGFTF
+497 TSFATFNDSGFTF

-525 VRLYVY
+525 VRFYVY
-531 DNLTSDTV
+531 DNLTDDTA

-574 AANGVLVLG
+574 AANGVIVLG
-583 YSGVIETDFN
+583 YVGHVEGDFN
-593 NYKNGGVFFAPTING
+593 NYKNGGIFFAPTTSG
-608 ISNAPTNG
+608 ISNAPPGG
-616 AGYLEVLAPP
+616 AGYLEVLSTTD
-626 NGYNLIQRYT
+626 GFNLIQRYT
-636 ETAEGCKVYVRSFIL
+636 ATAAGCKVYIRSFIL

>member
-1 MALSGSFY
+1 MAVFTSKSYEGRYLQLTITESVNVVENTSTLTWVLQSLGGSVNYYTTGPTTVTINGTQVYYKARTAWSTSQFPAAKGSTSGTITVAHDS
-9 NYPVKSFGLYCEWS
+9 NGSKSI
-23 ASQSVTGNY
+23 SVG
-32 SNVTLKVYL
+32 
-41 SYWDLYVGARDDGV
+41 
-55 INIAG
+55 
-60 NSSNF
+60 F
-65 STAAISESSS
+65 STAIYTS
-75 GWKKKLIAQK
+75 
-85 TVTVYHDGNGNA
+85 TVTEHG
-97 NCYLGASWRFSGT
+97 GT
-110 YSGTSIGTITA
+110 MTLSNI
-121 EQTVSLDKLDRSAP
+121 DRAAP
-135 SISISVSN
+135 SVSVNVSS
-143 ITANSVKLSASAS
+143 ITANSIKITVSSSATANRWWYSLNGGSSWIEFNSSSGAS
-156 TTCDI
+156 KETTV
-161 WDYTTNNWGS
+161 
-171 YKQYS
+171 
-176 TSAGTSNSI
+176 
-185 TITGLSPNTSYT
+185 TGLSPNTSYT
-197 IAVRARKQYN
+197 VQACARKSYN
-207 HVVGSSGTKTIKTL
+207 GVDGYSGKTTVKTL

-261 GTTVLTLT
+261 STTVLTLA

-274 NGSNTITLTASQR
+274 NGSNTITLTAAQR
-287 SSILADMAK
+287 SSILADMAA

-340 YKDTNTTAA
+340 YEDTNTTAA

-364 LQVIASAATAKNG
+364 LQVTASAAIAKNG
-377 ATISSYSVSAGGSTD
+377 ATISSYSVSAGGSTA

-421 YTSSATVNVTVIAY
+421 YTSSDTINITVIAY
-435 ESIDITTATMR
+435 ESIDITTAIMR
-446 RVNEIENVTQITL
+446 RVNEVEDVTQVTL

-474 TLRKLCYQYKRT
+474 TLRKLYYQYKRT
-486 DASSYSSLTDI
+486 DASAYSSLTDI
-497 TSFATFTDSGFTF
+497 TSFATFTDNGFTF

-525 VRLYVY
+525 VRFYVY
-531 DNLTSDTV
+531 DNLTGDSA

-561 REPTQALDVDGNI
+561 REPAQALDVDGNI
-574 AANGVLVLG
+574 AANGVIVLG
-583 YSGVIETDFN
+583 YAGHVEGDFN
-593 NYKNGGVFFAPTING
+593 NYKNGGIFFAPTTSE
-608 ISNAPTNG
+608 ISNAPPGG
-616 AGYLEVLAPP
+616 AGYLEVLSTTD
-626 NGYNLIQRYT
+626 GFNLIQRYT
-636 ETAEGCKVYVRSFIL
+636 ATAAGCKVYIRSFIL

>member
-1 MALSGSFY
+1 MTVFTSKSYEGRYLQLTITESVNVVENTSTLTWVLQSLGGSVNYYTTGPTTVTINGTQVYYKARTAWSTSQFPAAKGSTSGTITVAHDS
-9 NYPVKSFGLYCEWS
+9 NGSKSI
-23 ASQSVTGNY
+23 SVG
-32 SNVTLKVYL
+32 
-41 SYWDLYVGARDDGV
+41 
-55 INIAG
+55 
-60 NSSNF
+60 F
-65 STAAISESSS
+65 STAIYTS
-75 GWKKKLIAQK
+75 
-85 TVTVYHDGNGNA
+85 TVTEHG
-97 NCYLGASWRFSGT
+97 GT
-110 YSGTSIGTITA
+110 MVLSNI
-121 EQTVSLDKLDRSAP
+121 DRAAP
-135 SISISVSN
+135 SVSVNVSS
-143 ITANSVKLSASAS
+143 ITANSIKITVSSSATANKWWYSLNGGSSWVAFNSSSGAS
-156 TTCDI
+156 KETTV
-161 WDYTTNNWGS
+161 
-171 YKQYS
+171 
-176 TSAGTSNSI
+176 
-185 TITGLSPNTSYT
+185 TGLSPNTSYT
-197 IAVRARKQYN
+197 VQACARKSYN
-207 HVVGSSGTKTIKTL
+207 GVDGYSGKTTVKTL

-261 GTTVLTLT
+261 STTVLTLT

-274 NGSNTITLTASQR
+274 NGSNTITLTAAQR
-287 SSILADMAK
+287 SSILADMAA
-296 KKSFTGTFELST
+296 KKSFTGTFKLST

-377 ATISSYSVSAGGSTD
+377 ATISSYSVSAGGSTA

-421 YTSSATVNVTVIAY
+421 YTSSATVNITVIAY
-435 ESIDITTATMR
+435 KSIDITTAIMR
-446 RVNEIENVTQITL
+446 RVNEIEDVTQVTL

-474 TLRKLCYQYKRT
+474 TLRKLYYQYKRT
-486 DASSYSSLTDI
+486 DASAYSSLTDI
-497 TSFATFTDSGFTF
+497 TSFATFNDSGFTF

-525 VRLYVY
+525 VRFYVY
-531 DNLTSDTV
+531 DNLTGDTA

-574 AANGVLVLG
+574 AANGVIVLG
-583 YSGVIETDFN
+583 YAGHVEGDFN
-593 NYKNGGVFFAPTING
+593 NYKNGGIFFAPTTSG
-608 ISNAPTNG
+608 ISNAPPGG
-616 AGYLEVLAPP
+616 AGYLEVLSATD
-626 NGYNLIQRYT
+626 GFNLIQRYT
-636 ETAEGCKVYVRSFIL
+636 ATAAGCKVYIRSFIL

>member
-1 MALSGSFY
+1 MAVFTSKSYEGRYLQLTITESVNVVENTSTLTWVLQSLGGSVNYYTTGPTTVTINGTQVYYKARTAWSTSQFPAAKGSTSGTITVAHDSNGSKSISVGFSTAIYTSTVTEHGGTMALS
-9 NYPVKSFGLYCEWS
+9 
-23 ASQSVTGNY
+23 
-32 SNVTLKVYL
+32 
-41 SYWDLYVGARDDGV
+41 
-55 INIAG
+55 NI
-60 NSSNF
+60 
-65 STAAISESSS
+65 
-75 GWKKKLIAQK
+75 
-85 TVTVYHDGNGNA
+85 
-97 NCYLGASWRFSGT
+97 
-110 YSGTSIGTITA
+110 
-121 EQTVSLDKLDRSAP
+121 DRAAP
-135 SISISVSN
+135 SVSVNVSS
-143 ITANSVKLSASAS
+143 ITANSIKITVSSSATANKWWYSLNGGSSWVAFNSSSGAS
-156 TTCDI
+156 KETTV
-161 WDYTTNNWGS
+161 
-171 YKQYS
+171 
-176 TSAGTSNSI
+176 
-185 TITGLSPNTSYT
+185 TGLSPNTSYT
-197 IAVRARKQYN
+197 VQACARKSYN
-207 HVVGSSGTKTIKTL
+207 GVDGYSGKTTVKTL

-274 NGSNTITLTASQR
+274 NGSNTITITASQR
-287 SSILADMAK
+287 SSILADMAA

-364 LQVIASAATAKNG
+364 LQVTASAATAKNG
-377 ATISSYSVSAGGSTD
+377 ATISSYSVSAGGSTA

-421 YTSSATVNVTVIAY
+421 YTSSATVNITVIAY
-435 ESIDITTATMR
+435 ESIDITTAIMR
-446 RVNEIENVTQITL
+446 RVNEVEDVTQVTL

-474 TLRKLCYQYKRT
+474 TLRKLYYQYKRT
-486 DASSYSSLTDI
+486 DASAYSSLTDI

-525 VRLYVY
+525 VRFCVY
-531 DNLTSDTV
+531 DNLTSDTA

-561 REPTQALDVDGNI
+561 REPTQALDVYGNI

-583 YSGVIETDFN
+583 YAGHVEGDFN
-593 NYKNGGVFFAPTING
+593 NYKNGGIFFAPTTSG
-608 ISNAPTNG
+608 ISNAPPGG
-616 AGYLEVLAPP
+616 AGYLEVLSATD
-626 NGYNLIQRYT
+626 GVNLIQRF
-636 ETAEGCKVYVRSFIL
+636 TATAAGCKVYIRSFIL

>member
-1 MALSGSFY
+1 MAVFTSKSYEGRYLQLTITESVNVVENTSTLTWVLQSLGGSVNYYTTGPTTVTINGTQVYYKARTAWSTSQFPAAKGSTSGTITVAHDSNGSKSISVGFSTAIYTSTVTEHGGTMALS
-9 NYPVKSFGLYCEWS
+9 
-23 ASQSVTGNY
+23 
-32 SNVTLKVYL
+32 
-41 SYWDLYVGARDDGV
+41 
-55 INIAG
+55 NI
-60 NSSNF
+60 
-65 STAAISESSS
+65 
-75 GWKKKLIAQK
+75 
-85 TVTVYHDGNGNA
+85 
-97 NCYLGASWRFSGT
+97 
-110 YSGTSIGTITA
+110 
-121 EQTVSLDKLDRSAP
+121 DRAAP
-135 SISISVSN
+135 SVSVNVSS
-143 ITANSVKLSASAS
+143 ITANSIKITVSSSATANKWWYSLNSGSSWVAFNSSSGAS
-156 TTCDI
+156 KETTV
-161 WDYTTNNWGS
+161 
-171 YKQYS
+171 
-176 TSAGTSNSI
+176 
-185 TITGLSPNTSYT
+185 TGLSPNTSYT
-197 IAVRARKQYN
+197 VQACARKSYN
-207 HVVGSSGTKTIKTL
+207 GVDGYSGKTTVKTL

-261 GTTVLTLT
+261 STTVLTLT

-274 NGSNTITLTASQR
+274 NGSNTITLTAAQR
-287 SSILADMAK
+287 SSILADMAA

-317 TSTKTA
+317 TSTKKA

-377 ATISSYSVSAGGSTD
+377 ATISSYSVSAGGSTA

-421 YTSSATVNVTVIAY
+421 YTSSATVNITVIAY
-435 ESIDITTATMR
+435 KSIDITTAIMR
-446 RVNEIENVTQITL
+446 RVNEIEDVTQVTL
-459 EGDITPVKVNNVNKN
+459 EGDITPIKVNNVNKN
-474 TLRKLCYQYKRT
+474 TLRKLYYQYKRT
-486 DASSYSSLTDI
+486 DASAYSSLTDI
-497 TSFATFTDSGFTF
+497 TSFATFNDSGFTF
-510 TSDEWLSLDANYSWY
+510 TSDEWLSLDSNYSWY
-525 VRLYVY
+525 VRFYVY
-531 DNLTSDTV
+531 DNLTGDTA

-574 AANGVLVLG
+574 AANGVIVLG
-583 YSGVIETDFN
+583 YAGHVEGDFN
-593 NYKNGGVFFAPTING
+593 NYKNGGIFFAPTTSG
-608 ISNAPTNG
+608 ISNAPPGG
-616 AGYLEVLAPP
+616 AGYLEVLSTTD
-626 NGYNLIQRYT
+626 GFNLIQRYT
-636 ETAEGCKVYVRSFIL
+636 ATAAGCKVYIRSFIL

>member
-1 MALSGSFY
+1 MAVFTSKSYEGRYLQLTITESVNVVENTSTLTWVLQSLGGSVNYYTTGPTTVTINGTQVYYKARTAWSTSQFPAAKGSTSGTITVAHDS
-9 NYPVKSFGLYCEWS
+9 NGSKSI
-23 ASQSVTGNY
+23 SVG
-32 SNVTLKVYL
+32 
-41 SYWDLYVGARDDGV
+41 
-55 INIAG
+55 
-60 NSSNF
+60 F
-65 STAAISESSS
+65 STAIYTS
-75 GWKKKLIAQK
+75 
-85 TVTVYHDGNGNA
+85 TVTEHG
-97 NCYLGASWRFSGT
+97 GT
-110 YSGTSIGTITA
+110 MVLSNI
-121 EQTVSLDKLDRSAP
+121 DRAAP
-135 SISISVSN
+135 SVSVNVSS
-143 ITANSVKLSASAS
+143 ITANSIKITVSSSATANKWWYSLNGGSSWVAFNSSSGAS
-156 TTCDI
+156 KETTV
-161 WDYTTNNWGS
+161 
-171 YKQYS
+171 
-176 TSAGTSNSI
+176 
-185 TITGLSPNTSYT
+185 TGLSPNTSYT
-197 IAVRARKQYN
+197 VQACARKSYN
-207 HVVGSSGTKTIKTL
+207 GVDGYSGKTTVKTL

-261 GTTVLTLT
+261 STTVLTLT

-274 NGSNTITLTASQR
+274 NGSNTITLTAAQR
-287 SSILADMAK
+287 SSILADMAA
-296 KKSFTGTFELST
+296 KKSFTGTFKLST

-377 ATISSYSVSAGGSTD
+377 ATISSYSVSAGGSTA

-406 SGTVPII
+406 PGTVPII

-421 YTSSATVNVTVIAY
+421 YTSSATVNITVIAY
-435 ESIDITTATMR
+435 KSIDITTAIMR
-446 RVNEIENVTQITL
+446 RVNEIEDVTQVTL

-474 TLRKLCYQYKRT
+474 TLRKLYYQYKRT
-486 DASSYSSLTDI
+486 DASAYSSLTDI
-497 TSFATFTDSGFTF
+497 TSFATFNDSGFTF

-525 VRLYVY
+525 VRFYVY
-531 DNLTSDTV
+531 DNLTGDTA

-574 AANGVLVLG
+574 AANGVIVLG
-583 YSGVIETDFN
+583 YAGHVEGDFN
-593 NYKNGGVFFAPTING
+593 NYKNGGIFFAPTTSG
-608 ISNAPTNG
+608 ISNAPPGG
-616 AGYLEVLAPP
+616 AGYLEVLSATD
-626 NGYNLIQRYT
+626 GFNLIQRYT
-636 ETAEGCKVYVRSFIL
+636 ATAAGCKVYIRSFIL

>member
-135 SISISVSN
+135 SISISVSD
-143 ITANSVKLSASAS
+143 ITANSVKLSTSAS

-261 GTTVLTLT
+261 STTVLTLT

-274 NGSNTITLTASQR
+274 NGSNTITLTAAQR
-287 SSILADMAK
+287 SSILADMAA
-296 KKSFTGTFELST
+296 KKSFTGTFKLST

-377 ATISSYSVSAGGSTD
+377 ATISSYSVSAGGSTA

-421 YTSSATVNVTVIAY
+421 YTSSATVNITVIAY
-435 ESIDITTATMR
+435 KSIDITTAIMR
-446 RVNEIENVTQITL
+446 RVNEIEDVTQVTL

-474 TLRKLCYQYKRT
+474 TLRKLYYQYKRT
-486 DASSYSSLTDI
+486 DASAYSSLTDI
-497 TSFATFTDSGFTF
+497 TSFATFNDSGFTF

-525 VRLYVY
+525 VRFYVY
-531 DNLTSDTV
+531 DNLTGDTA

-561 REPTQALDVDGNI
+561 REPTQALDVGGNI
-574 AANGVLVLG
+574 AANGVIVLG
-583 YSGVIETDFN
+583 YAGHVAGDFN
-593 NYKNGGVFFAPTING
+593 NYKNGGIFFAPTTSG
-608 ISNAPTNG
+608 ISNAPPGG
-616 AGYLEVLAPP
+616 AGYLEVLSATD
-626 NGYNLIQRYT
+626 GFNLIQRYT
-636 ETAEGCKVYVRSFIL
+636 ATAAGCKVYIRSFIL

>member
-1 MALSGSFY
+1 MAVFTSKSYEGRYLQLTITESVNVVENTSTLTWVLQSLGGSVNYYTTGPTTVTINGTQVYYKARTAWSTSQFPAAKGSTSGTITVAHDS
-9 NYPVKSFGLYCEWS
+9 NGSKSI
-23 ASQSVTGNY
+23 SVG
-32 SNVTLKVYL
+32 
-41 SYWDLYVGARDDGV
+41 
-55 INIAG
+55 
-60 NSSNF
+60 F
-65 STAAISESSS
+65 STAIYTS
-75 GWKKKLIAQK
+75 
-85 TVTVYHDGNGNA
+85 TVTEHG
-97 NCYLGASWRFSGT
+97 GT
-110 YSGTSIGTITA
+110 MVLSNI
-121 EQTVSLDKLDRSAP
+121 DRAAP
-135 SISISVSN
+135 SVSVNVSS
-143 ITANSVKLSASAS
+143 ITANSIKITVSSSATANKWWYSLNGGSSWVAFNSSSGAS
-156 TTCDI
+156 KETTV
-161 WDYTTNNWGS
+161 
-171 YKQYS
+171 
-176 TSAGTSNSI
+176 
-185 TITGLSPNTSYT
+185 TGLSPNTSYT
-197 IAVRARKQYN
+197 VQACARKSYN
-207 HVVGSSGTKTIKTL
+207 GVDGYSGKTTVKTL

-236 ATAKITLSATVYDTS
+236 ATVKITLSATVYDTS

-269 GLSLS
+269 ELSLS

-287 SSILADMAK
+287 SSILADMAAI
-296 KKSFTGTFELST
+296 KSFTGTFELST

-377 ATISSYSVSAGGSTD
+377 ATISSYSVSAGGSTA

-421 YTSSATVNVTVIAY
+421 YTSSATVNITVIAY
-435 ESIDITTATMR
+435 KSIDITTAIMR
-446 RVNEIENVTQITL
+446 RVNEIEDVTQVTL

-474 TLRKLCYQYKRT
+474 TLRKLYYQYKRT
-486 DASSYSSLTDI
+486 DASAYSSLTDI
-497 TSFATFTDSGFTF
+497 TSFATFNDSGFTF

-525 VRLYVY
+525 VRFYVY
-531 DNLTSDTV
+531 DNLTDDTA
-539 TITVSQGTPLISFRR
+539 TITVLQGTPLISFRR

-574 AANGVLVLG
+574 AANGVIVLG
-583 YSGVIETDFN
+583 YAGHVEGDFN
-593 NYKNGGVFFAPTING
+593 NYKNGGIFFAPTTSGIN
-608 ISNAPTNG
+608 NAPPGG
-616 AGYLEVLAPP
+616 AGYLEVLSATD
-626 NGYNLIQRYT
+626 GFNLIQRYT
-636 ETAEGCKVYVRSFIL
+636 ATEAGCKVYIRSFIL

>member
-1 MALSGSFY
+1 MAVFTSKSYEGRYLRLTITESVNVVENTSTLTWVLQSLGGSVNYYTTGPTTVTINGTQVYYKARTAWSTSQFPAAKGSTSGTITVAHDSNGSKSISVGFSTAIYTSTVTEHGGTMALS
-9 NYPVKSFGLYCEWS
+9 
-23 ASQSVTGNY
+23 
-32 SNVTLKVYL
+32 
-41 SYWDLYVGARDDGV
+41 
-55 INIAG
+55 NI
-60 NSSNF
+60 
-65 STAAISESSS
+65 
-75 GWKKKLIAQK
+75 
-85 TVTVYHDGNGNA
+85 
-97 NCYLGASWRFSGT
+97 
-110 YSGTSIGTITA
+110 
-121 EQTVSLDKLDRSAP
+121 DRAAP
-135 SISISVSN
+135 SVSVNVSS
-143 ITANSVKLSASAS
+143 ITANSIKITVSSSATANKWWYSLNGGSSWVAFNSSSGAS
-156 TTCDI
+156 KETTV
-161 WDYTTNNWGS
+161 
-171 YKQYS
+171 
-176 TSAGTSNSI
+176 
-185 TITGLSPNTSYT
+185 TGLSPNTSYT
-197 IAVRARKQYN
+197 VQACARKSYN
-207 HVVGSSGTKTIKTL
+207 GVDGYSGKTTVKTL

-261 GTTVLTLT
+261 STTVLTLT

-274 NGSNTITLTASQR
+274 NGSNTITLTAAQR
-287 SSILADMAK
+287 SSILADMAA
-296 KKSFTGTFELST
+296 KKSFTCTFELST

-377 ATISSYSVSAGGSTD
+377 ATISSYSVSAGGSTA

-421 YTSSATVNVTVIAY
+421 YTSSATVNITVIAY
-435 ESIDITTATMR
+435 KSIDITTAIMR
-446 RVNEIENVTQITL
+446 RVNEIEDVTQVTL

-474 TLRKLCYQYKRT
+474 TLRKLYYQYKRT
-486 DASSYSSLTDI
+486 DASAYSSLTDI
-497 TSFATFTDSGFTF
+497 TSFATFNDSGFTF

-525 VRLYVY
+525 VRFYVY
-531 DNLTSDTV
+531 DNLTGDTA

-574 AANGVLVLG
+574 AANGVIVLG
-583 YSGVIETDFN
+583 YAGHVEGDFN
-593 NYKNGGVFFAPTING
+593 NYKNGGIFFAPTTSG
-608 ISNAPTNG
+608 ISNAPPGG
-616 AGYLEVLAPP
+616 AGYLEVLSTTD
-626 NGYNLIQRYT
+626 GFNLIQRYT
-636 ETAEGCKVYVRSFIL
+636 ATAAGCKVYIRSFIL

>member
-1 MALSGSFY
+1 MAVFTSKSYEGRYLQLTITESVNVVENTSTLTWVLQSLGGSVNYYTTGPTTVTINGTQVYYKARTAWSTSQFPAAKGSTSGTITVAHDS
-9 NYPVKSFGLYCEWS
+9 NGSKSI
-23 ASQSVTGNY
+23 SVG
-32 SNVTLKVYL
+32 
-41 SYWDLYVGARDDGV
+41 
-55 INIAG
+55 
-60 NSSNF
+60 F
-65 STAAISESSS
+65 STAIYTS
-75 GWKKKLIAQK
+75 
-85 TVTVYHDGNGNA
+85 TVTEHG
-97 NCYLGASWRFSGT
+97 GT
-110 YSGTSIGTITA
+110 MVLSNI
-121 EQTVSLDKLDRSAP
+121 DRAAP
-135 SISISVSN
+135 SVSVNVSS
-143 ITANSVKLSASAS
+143 ITANSIKITVSSSATANKWWYSLNGGSSWVAFNSSSGAS
-156 TTCDI
+156 KETTV
-161 WDYTTNNWGS
+161 
-171 YKQYS
+171 
-176 TSAGTSNSI
+176 
-185 TITGLSPNTSYT
+185 TGLSPNTSYT
-197 IAVRARKQYN
+197 VQACARKSYN
-207 HVVGSSGTKTIKTL
+207 GVDGYSGKTTVKTL

-261 GTTVLTLT
+261 STTVLTLT

-274 NGSNTITLTASQR
+274 NGSNTITLTAAQR
-287 SSILADMAK
+287 SSILADMAA
-296 KKSFTGTFELST
+296 KKSFTGTFKLST

-364 LQVIASAATAKNG
+364 LQVIASAATAKNS
-377 ATISSYSVSAGGSTD
+377 ATISSYSVSAGGSTA

-421 YTSSATVNVTVIAY
+421 YTSSATVNITVIAY
-435 ESIDITTATMR
+435 KSIDITTAIMR
-446 RVNEIENVTQITL
+446 RVNEIEDVTQVTL

-474 TLRKLCYQYKRT
+474 TLRKLYYQYKRT
-486 DASSYSSLTDI
+486 DASAYSSLTDI
-497 TSFATFTDSGFTF
+497 TSFATFNDSGFTF

-525 VRLYVY
+525 VRFYVY
-531 DNLTSDTV
+531 DNLTGDTA

-574 AANGVLVLG
+574 AANGVIVLG
-583 YSGVIETDFN
+583 YAGHVEGDFN
-593 NYKNGGVFFAPTING
+593 NYKNGGIFFAPTTSG
-608 ISNAPTNG
+608 ISNAPPGG
-616 AGYLEVLAPP
+616 AGYLEVLSATD
-626 NGYNLIQRYT
+626 GFNLIQRYT
-636 ETAEGCKVYVRSFIL
+636 ATAAGCKVYIRSFIL

>member
-1 MALSGSFY
+1 MVVFTSKSYEGRYLQLTITESVNVVENTSTLTWVLQSLGGSVNYYTTGPTTVTINGTQVYYKARTAWSTSQFPAAKGSTSGTITVAHDS
-9 NYPVKSFGLYCEWS
+9 NGSKSI
-23 ASQSVTGNY
+23 SVG
-32 SNVTLKVYL
+32 
-41 SYWDLYVGARDDGV
+41 
-55 INIAG
+55 
-60 NSSNF
+60 F
-65 STAAISESSS
+65 STAIYTS
-75 GWKKKLIAQK
+75 
-85 TVTVYHDGNGNA
+85 TVTEHG
-97 NCYLGASWRFSGT
+97 GT
-110 YSGTSIGTITA
+110 MVLSNI
-121 EQTVSLDKLDRSAP
+121 DRAAP
-135 SISISVSN
+135 SVSVNVSS
-143 ITANSVKLSASAS
+143 ITANSIKITVSSSATANKWWYSLNGGSSWVAFNSSSGAS
-156 TTCDI
+156 KETTV
-161 WDYTTNNWGS
+161 
-171 YKQYS
+171 
-176 TSAGTSNSI
+176 
-185 TITGLSPNTSYT
+185 TGLSPNTSYT
-197 IAVRARKQYN
+197 VQACARKSYN
-207 HVVGSSGTKTIKTL
+207 GVDGYSGKTTVKTL

-236 ATAKITLSATVYDTS
+236 ATVKITLSATVYDTS

-269 GLSLS
+269 ELSLS

-287 SSILADMAK
+287 SSILADMAA

-364 LQVIASAATAKNG
+364 LQVTASAATAKNG
-377 ATISSYSVSAGGSTD
+377 ATISSYSVSAGGSTA

-421 YTSSATVNVTVIAY
+421 YTSSATVNITVIAY
-435 ESIDITTATMR
+435 ESIDITTAIMR
-446 RVNEIENVTQITL
+446 RVNEIEDVTQVTL

-474 TLRKLCYQYKRT
+474 TLRKLYYQYKRT
-486 DASSYSSLTDI
+486 DASAYSSLTDI
-497 TSFATFTDSGFTF
+497 TSFATFNDSGFTF

-525 VRLYVY
+525 VRFYVY
-531 DNLTSDTV
+531 DNLTDDTA

-574 AANGVLVLG
+574 AANGVIVLG
-583 YSGVIETDFN
+583 YAGHVEGDFN
-593 NYKNGGVFFAPTING
+593 NYKNGGIFFAPTTSG
-608 ISNAPTNG
+608 ISNAPPGG
-616 AGYLEVLAPP
+616 AGYLEVLSATD
-626 NGYNLIQRYT
+626 GFNLIQRYT
-636 ETAEGCKVYVRSFIL
+636 ATAAGCKVYIRSFIL

>member
-1 MALSGSFY
+1 MATWVSNTYDGRYLQLTITESIDA
-9 NYPVKSFGLYCEWS
+9 K
-23 ASQSVTGNY
+23 GNY
-32 SNVTLKVYL
+32 STLNWTLQSIGGAVNYYSIAPTKITINGTVVYDKGATSWSSKVFPAAK
-41 SYWDLYVGARDDGV
+41 G
-55 INIAG
+55 
-60 NSSNF
+60 
-65 STAAISESSS
+65 STS
-75 GWKKKLIAQK
+75 GSL
-85 TVTVYHDGNGNA
+85 TVYHSSDGKKSISVG
-97 NCYLGASWRFSGT
+97 FSTRVYISAAAEYGGT
-110 YSGTSIGTITA
+110 MTLTNI
-121 EQTVSLDKLDRSAP
+121 DRSAP
-135 SISISVSN
+135 SISISVSD

-207 HVVGSSGTKTIKTL
+207 HVIGSSGTKTIKTL

-236 ATAKITLSATVYDTS
+236 ATAKITFSATVYDTS

-261 GTTVLTLT
+261 STTVLTLT
-269 GLSLS
+269 GLLLS
-274 NGSNTITLTASQR
+274 NGSNTITLTAAQR
-287 SSILADMAK
+287 SSILADMSA

-308 FSGSSQIGS
+308 FSGASQIGS

-364 LQVIASAATAKNG
+364 LQVTASAATAKNG
-377 ATISSYSVSAGGSTD
+377 ATISSYSVSAGGSTA

-421 YTSSATVNVTVIAY
+421 YTSSATVNITVIAY
-435 ESIDITTATMR
+435 ESIDITTAIMR
-446 RVNEIENVTQITL
+446 RVNEVEDVTQVTL
-459 EGDITPVKVNNVNKN
+459 EGDITPIKVNSVNKN
-474 TLRKLCYQYKRT
+474 TLRKLYYQYKRT
-486 DASSYSSLTDI
+486 DASAYSSLTDI
-497 TSFATFTDSGFTF
+497 TSFATFTDNGFTF
-510 TSDEWLSLDANYSWY
+510 ASDEWLSLDANYSWY
-525 VRLYVY
+525 VRFYVY
-531 DNLTSDTV
+531 DNLTGDTV

-574 AANGVLVLG
+574 AANGVIVLG
-583 YSGVIETDFN
+583 YAGHVEGDFN
-593 NYKNGGVFFAPTING
+593 NYKNGGIFFAPTTSG
-608 ISNAPTNG
+608 ISNAPPGG
-616 AGYLEVLAPP
+616 AGYLEVLSTTD
-626 NGYNLIQRYT
+626 GFNLIQRYT
-636 ETAEGCKVYVRSFIL
+636 ATAAGCKVYIRSFIL

>member
-1 MALSGSFY
+1 MAVFTSKSYEGRYLQLTITESVNVVENTSTLTWVLQSLGGSVPY
-9 NYPVKSFGLYCEWS
+9 YTTGPTTVTINGTQVYYKARTEWS
-23 ASQSVTGNY
+23 TSQFPAAKGSTSGTITVAHDSNGSKSISVG
-32 SNVTLKVYL
+32 
-41 SYWDLYVGARDDGV
+41 
-55 INIAG
+55 
-60 NSSNF
+60 F
-65 STAAISESSS
+65 STAIYTS
-75 GWKKKLIAQK
+75 
-85 TVTVYHDGNGNA
+85 TVTEHG
-97 NCYLGASWRFSGT
+97 GT
-110 YSGTSIGTITA
+110 MTLSDI
-121 EQTVSLDKLDRSAP
+121 DRAAP
-135 SISISVSN
+135 SVSVNVSS
-143 ITANSVKLSASAS
+143 ITANSIKITVSSSATANRWWYSLNGGSSWIEFNSSSGAS
-156 TTCDI
+156 KETTV
-161 WDYTTNNWGS
+161 
-171 YKQYS
+171 
-176 TSAGTSNSI
+176 
-185 TITGLSPNTSYT
+185 TGLSPNTSYT
-197 IAVRARKQYN
+197 VQACARKSYN
-207 HVVGSSGTKTIKTL
+207 GVDGYSGKTTVKTL

-261 GTTVLTLT
+261 STTVLTLA

-287 SSILADMAK
+287 SSILADMAA
-296 KKSFTGTFELST
+296 KKSFTGTFELLT

-377 ATISSYSVSAGGSTD
+377 ATISSYSVSAGGSTA

-421 YTSSATVNVTVIAY
+421 YTSSATVNITVIAY
-435 ESIDITTATMR
+435 KSIDITTAIMR
-446 RVNEIENVTQITL
+446 RVNEIEDVTQVTL

-474 TLRKLCYQYKRT
+474 TLRKLYYQYKRT
-486 DASSYSSLTDI
+486 DASAYSSLTDI
-497 TSFATFTDSGFTF
+497 TSFATFNDSGFTF

-525 VRLYVY
+525 VRFYVY
-531 DNLTSDTV
+531 DNLTDDTA

-574 AANGVLVLG
+574 AANGVIVLG
-583 YSGVIETDFN
+583 YVGHVEGDFN
-593 NYKNGGVFFAPTING
+593 NYKNGGIFFAPTTSG
-608 ISNAPTNG
+608 ISNAPPGG
-616 AGYLEVLAPP
+616 AGYLEVLSTTD
-626 NGYNLIQRYT
+626 GFNLIQRYT
-636 ETAEGCKVYVRSFIL
+636 ATAAGCKVYIRSFIL

>member
-1 MALSGSFY
+1 MAVFTSKSYEGRYLQLTITESVNVVENTSTLTWVLQSLGGSVNYYTTGPTTVTINGTQVYYKARTAWSTSQFPAAKGSTSGTITVAHDSNGSKSISVGFSTAIYTSTVTEHGGTMALS
-9 NYPVKSFGLYCEWS
+9 
-23 ASQSVTGNY
+23 
-32 SNVTLKVYL
+32 
-41 SYWDLYVGARDDGV
+41 
-55 INIAG
+55 NI
-60 NSSNF
+60 
-65 STAAISESSS
+65 
-75 GWKKKLIAQK
+75 
-85 TVTVYHDGNGNA
+85 
-97 NCYLGASWRFSGT
+97 
-110 YSGTSIGTITA
+110 
-121 EQTVSLDKLDRSAP
+121 DRAAP
-135 SISISVSN
+135 SVSVNVSS
-143 ITANSVKLSASAS
+143 ITANSIKITVSSSATANKWWYSLNGGSSWVAFNSSSGAS
-156 TTCDI
+156 KETTV
-161 WDYTTNNWGS
+161 
-171 YKQYS
+171 
-176 TSAGTSNSI
+176 
-185 TITGLSPNTSYT
+185 TGLSPNTSYT
-197 IAVRARKQYN
+197 VQACARKSYN
-207 HVVGSSGTKTIKTL
+207 GVDGYSGKTTVKTL

-236 ATAKITLSATVYDTS
+236 ATAKITLSATIYDTS

-261 GTTVLTLT
+261 STTVLTLT

-274 NGSNTITLTASQR
+274 NGSNTITLTAAQR
-287 SSILADMAK
+287 SSILADMAA
-296 KKSFTGTFELST
+296 KKSFTCTFELST

-377 ATISSYSVSAGGSTD
+377 ATISSYSVSAGGSTA

-421 YTSSATVNVTVIAY
+421 YTSSATVNITVIAY
-435 ESIDITTATMR
+435 KSIDITTAIMR
-446 RVNEIENVTQITL
+446 RVNEIEDVTQVTL

-474 TLRKLCYQYKRT
+474 TLRKLYYQYKRT
-486 DASSYSSLTDI
+486 DASAYSSLTDI
-497 TSFATFTDSGFTF
+497 TSFATFNDSGFTF

-525 VRLYVY
+525 VRFYVY
-531 DNLTSDTV
+531 DNLTGDTA

-574 AANGVLVLG
+574 AANGVIVLG
-583 YSGVIETDFN
+583 YAGHVEGDFN
-593 NYKNGGVFFAPTING
+593 NYKNGGIFFAPTTSG
-608 ISNAPTNG
+608 ISNAPPGG
-616 AGYLEVLAPP
+616 AGYLEVLSTTD
-626 NGYNLIQRYT
+626 GFNLIQRYT
-636 ETAEGCKVYVRSFIL
+636 ATAAGCKVYIRSFIL

>member
-1 MALSGSFY
+1 MAVFTSKSYEGRYLQLTITESVNVVKNTSTLTWVLQSLGGSVNYYTTGPTTVTINGTQVYYKARTAWSTSQFPAAKGSTSGTITVAHDS
-9 NYPVKSFGLYCEWS
+9 NGSKSI
-23 ASQSVTGNY
+23 SVG
-32 SNVTLKVYL
+32 
-41 SYWDLYVGARDDGV
+41 
-55 INIAG
+55 
-60 NSSNF
+60 F
-65 STAAISESSS
+65 STAIYTS
-75 GWKKKLIAQK
+75 
-85 TVTVYHDGNGNA
+85 TVTEHG
-97 NCYLGASWRFSGT
+97 GT
-110 YSGTSIGTITA
+110 MVLSNI
-121 EQTVSLDKLDRSAP
+121 DRAAP
-135 SISISVSN
+135 SVSVNVSS
-143 ITANSVKLSASAS
+143 ITANSIKITVSSSATANKWWYSLNGGSSWVAFNSSSGAS
-156 TTCDI
+156 KETTV
-161 WDYTTNNWGS
+161 
-171 YKQYS
+171 
-176 TSAGTSNSI
+176 
-185 TITGLSPNTSYT
+185 TGLSPNTSYT
-197 IAVRARKQYN
+197 VQARARKSYN
-207 HVVGSSGTKTIKTL
+207 GVDGYSGKTTVKTL

-236 ATAKITLSATVYDTS
+236 ATVKITLSATVYDTS

-269 GLSLS
+269 ELSLS

-287 SSILADMAK
+287 SSILADMAA

-334 TFSGFT
+334 TFSGFA

-364 LQVIASAATAKNG
+364 LQVTASAATAKNG
-377 ATISSYSVSAGGSTD
+377 ATISSYSVSAGGSTA

-421 YTSSATVNVTVIAY
+421 YTSSATVNITVIAY
-435 ESIDITTATMR
+435 ESIDITTAIMR
-446 RVNEIENVTQITL
+446 RVNEVEDVTQVTL

-474 TLRKLCYQYKRT
+474 TLRKLYYQYKRT
-486 DASSYSSLTDI
+486 DASAYSSLTDI

-525 VRLYVY
+525 VRFYVY
-531 DNLTSDTV
+531 DNLTGDTV

-574 AANGVLVLG
+574 AANGVIVLG
-583 YSGVIETDFN
+583 YAGHVEGDFN
-593 NYKNGGVFFAPTING
+593 NYKNGGIFFAPTTSG
-608 ISNAPTNG
+608 ISNAPPGG
-616 AGYLEVLAPP
+616 AGYLEVLSATD
-626 NGYNLIQRYT
+626 GFNLIQRYT
-636 ETAEGCKVYVRSFIL
+636 ATAAGCKVYIRSFIL

>member
-1 MALSGSFY
+1 MAVFTSKSYEGRYLQLTITESVNVVENTSTLTWVLQSLGGSVNYYTTGPTTVTINGTQVYYKARTAWSTSQFPAAKGSTSGTITVAHDS
-9 NYPVKSFGLYCEWS
+9 NGSKSI
-23 ASQSVTGNY
+23 SVG
-32 SNVTLKVYL
+32 
-41 SYWDLYVGARDDGV
+41 
-55 INIAG
+55 
-60 NSSNF
+60 F
-65 STAAISESSS
+65 STAIYTS
-75 GWKKKLIAQK
+75 
-85 TVTVYHDGNGNA
+85 TVTEHG
-97 NCYLGASWRFSGT
+97 GT
-110 YSGTSIGTITA
+110 MTLSNI
-121 EQTVSLDKLDRSAP
+121 DRAAP
-135 SISISVSN
+135 SVSVNVSS
-143 ITANSVKLSASAS
+143 ITANSIKITVSSSATANRWWYSLNGGSSWIEFNSSSGAS
-156 TTCDI
+156 KETTV
-161 WDYTTNNWGS
+161 
-171 YKQYS
+171 
-176 TSAGTSNSI
+176 
-185 TITGLSPNTSYT
+185 TGLSPNTSYT
-197 IAVRARKQYN
+197 VQACARKSYN
-207 HVVGSSGTKTIKTL
+207 GVDGYSGKTTVKTL

-287 SSILADMAK
+287 SSILADMAA

-377 ATISSYSVSAGGSTD
+377 ATISSYSVSAGGSTA

-421 YTSSATVNVTVIAY
+421 YTSSATVNITVIAY
-435 ESIDITTATMR
+435 KSIDITTAIMR
-446 RVNEIENVTQITL
+446 RVNEIEDVTQVTL

-474 TLRKLCYQYKRT
+474 TLRKLYYQYKRT
-486 DASSYSSLTDI
+486 DASAYSSLTDI
-497 TSFATFTDSGFTF
+497 TSFATFNDSGFTF

-525 VRLYVY
+525 VRFYVY
-531 DNLTSDTV
+531 DNLTDDTA

-574 AANGVLVLG
+574 AANGVIVLG
-583 YSGVIETDFN
+583 YVGHVEGDFN
-593 NYKNGGVFFAPTING
+593 NYKNGGIFFAPTTSG
-608 ISNAPTNG
+608 ISNAPPGG
-616 AGYLEVLAPP
+616 AGYLEVLSTTD
-626 NGYNLIQRYT
+626 GFNLIQRYT
-636 ETAEGCKVYVRSFIL
+636 ATAAGCKVYIRSFIL

>member
-1 MALSGSFY
+1 MATWVSNTYDGRYLQLTITESIDA
-9 NYPVKSFGLYCEWS
+9 K
-23 ASQSVTGNY
+23 GNY
-32 SNVTLKVYL
+32 STLNWTLQSIGGAVNYYSIAPTKITINGTVVYDKGATSWSSKVFPAAK
-41 SYWDLYVGARDDGV
+41 G
-55 INIAG
+55 
-60 NSSNF
+60 
-65 STAAISESSS
+65 STS
-75 GWKKKLIAQK
+75 GSL
-85 TVTVYHDGNGNA
+85 TVYHSSDGKKSISVG
-97 NCYLGASWRFSGT
+97 FSTRVYISAAAEYGGT
-110 YSGTSIGTITA
+110 MTLTNI
-121 EQTVSLDKLDRSAP
+121 DRSAP
-135 SISISVSN
+135 SISISVSD

-207 HVVGSSGTKTIKTL
+207 HVIGSSGTKTIKTL

-236 ATAKITLSATVYDTS
+236 ATAKITFSATVYDTS

-261 GTTVLTLT
+261 STTVLTLT
-269 GLSLS
+269 GLLLS
-274 NGSNTITLTASQR
+274 NGSNTITLTAAQR
-287 SSILADMAK
+287 SSILADMSA

-308 FSGSSQIGS
+308 FSGASQIGS

-364 LQVIASAATAKNG
+364 LQVTASAATAKNG
-377 ATISSYSVSAGGSTD
+377 ATISSYSVSAGGSTA

-421 YTSSATVNVTVIAY
+421 YTSSATVNITVIAY
-435 ESIDITTATMR
+435 ESIDITTAIMR
-446 RVNEIENVTQITL
+446 RVNEVEDVTQVTL
-459 EGDITPVKVNNVNKN
+459 EGDITPVKVNSVNKN
-474 TLRKLCYQYKRT
+474 TLRKLYYQYKRT
-486 DASSYSSLTDI
+486 DASAYSSLTDI
-497 TSFATFTDSGFTF
+497 TSFATFTDNGFTF
-510 TSDEWLSLDANYSWY
+510 ASDEWLSLDANYSWY
-525 VRLYVY
+525 VRFYVY
-531 DNLTSDTV
+531 DNLTGDTV

-574 AANGVLVLG
+574 AANGVIVLG
-583 YSGVIETDFN
+583 YAGHVEGDFN
-593 NYKNGGVFFAPTING
+593 NYKNGGIFFAPTTSG
-608 ISNAPTNG
+608 ISNAPPGG
-616 AGYLEVLAPP
+616 AGYLEVLSTTD
-626 NGYNLIQRYT
+626 GFNLIQRYT
-636 ETAEGCKVYVRSFIL
+636 ATAAGCKVYIRSFIL

>member
-1 MALSGSFY
+1 MAVFTSKSYEGRYLQLTITESVNVVENTSTLTWVLQSLGGSVNYYTTGPTTVTINGTQVYYKARTAWSTSQFPAAKGSTSGTITVAHDSNGSKSISVGFSTAIYTSTVTEHGGTMALS
-9 NYPVKSFGLYCEWS
+9 
-23 ASQSVTGNY
+23 
-32 SNVTLKVYL
+32 
-41 SYWDLYVGARDDGV
+41 
-55 INIAG
+55 NI
-60 NSSNF
+60 
-65 STAAISESSS
+65 
-75 GWKKKLIAQK
+75 
-85 TVTVYHDGNGNA
+85 
-97 NCYLGASWRFSGT
+97 
-110 YSGTSIGTITA
+110 
-121 EQTVSLDKLDRSAP
+121 DRAAP
-135 SISISVSN
+135 SVSVNVSS
-143 ITANSVKLSASAS
+143 ITANSIKITVSSSATANKWWYSLNGGSSWVAFNSSSGAS
-156 TTCDI
+156 KETTV
-161 WDYTTNNWGS
+161 
-171 YKQYS
+171 
-176 TSAGTSNSI
+176 
-185 TITGLSPNTSYT
+185 TGLSPNTSYT
-197 IAVRARKQYN
+197 VQACARKSYN
-207 HVVGSSGTKTIKTL
+207 GVDGYSGKTTVKTL

-287 SSILADMAK
+287 SSILADMAA

-377 ATISSYSVSAGGSTD
+377 ATISSYSVSAGGSTA

-421 YTSSATVNVTVIAY
+421 YTSSATVNITVIAY
-435 ESIDITTATMR
+435 KSIDITTAIMR
-446 RVNEIENVTQITL
+446 RVNEIEDVTQVTL

-474 TLRKLCYQYKRT
+474 TLRKLYYQYKRT
-486 DASSYSSLTDI
+486 DASAYSSLTDI
-497 TSFATFTDSGFTF
+497 TSFATFNDSGFTF

-525 VRLYVY
+525 VRFYVY
-531 DNLTSDTV
+531 DNLTDDTA

-574 AANGVLVLG
+574 AANGVIVLG
-583 YSGVIETDFN
+583 YVGHVEGDFN
-593 NYKNGGVFFAPTING
+593 NYKNGGIFFAPTTSG
-608 ISNAPTNG
+608 ISNAPPGG
-616 AGYLEVLAPP
+616 AGYLEVLSTTD
-626 NGYNLIQRYT
+626 GFNLIQRYT
-636 ETAEGCKVYVRSFIL
+636 ATAAGCKVYIRSFIL

>member
-1 MALSGSFY
+1 MAVFTSKSYEGRYLQLTIMESVNVVENTSTLTWVLQSLGGSVNYYTTGPTTVTINGTQVYYKARTAWSTSQFPAAKGSTSGTITVAHDS
-9 NYPVKSFGLYCEWS
+9 NGSKSI
-23 ASQSVTGNY
+23 SVG
-32 SNVTLKVYL
+32 
-41 SYWDLYVGARDDGV
+41 
-55 INIAG
+55 
-60 NSSNF
+60 F
-65 STAAISESSS
+65 STAIYTS
-75 GWKKKLIAQK
+75 
-85 TVTVYHDGNGNA
+85 TVTEHG
-97 NCYLGASWRFSGT
+97 GT
-110 YSGTSIGTITA
+110 MVLSNI
-121 EQTVSLDKLDRSAP
+121 DRAAP
-135 SISISVSN
+135 SVSVNVSS
-143 ITANSVKLSASAS
+143 ITANSIKITVSSSATANKWWYSLNGGSSWVAFNSSSGAS
-156 TTCDI
+156 KETTV
-161 WDYTTNNWGS
+161 
-171 YKQYS
+171 
-176 TSAGTSNSI
+176 
-185 TITGLSPNTSYT
+185 TGLSPNTSYT
-197 IAVRARKQYN
+197 VQACARKSYN
-207 HVVGSSGTKTIKTL
+207 GVDGYSGKTTVKTL

-261 GTTVLTLT
+261 STTVLTLT

-274 NGSNTITLTASQR
+274 NGSNTITLTAAQR
-287 SSILADMAK
+287 SSILADMAA
-296 KKSFTGTFELST
+296 KKSFTGTFKLST

-377 ATISSYSVSAGGSTD
+377 ATISSYSVSAGGSTA

-421 YTSSATVNVTVIAY
+421 YTSSATVNITVIAY
-435 ESIDITTATMR
+435 KSIDITTAIMR
-446 RVNEIENVTQITL
+446 RVNEIEDVTQVTL

-474 TLRKLCYQYKRT
+474 TLRKLYYQYKRT
-486 DASSYSSLTDI
+486 DASAYSSLTDI
-497 TSFATFTDSGFTF
+497 TSFATFNDSGFTF

-525 VRLYVY
+525 VRFYVY
-531 DNLTSDTV
+531 DNLTGDTA

-561 REPTQALDVDGNI
+561 WEPTQALDVDGNI
-574 AANGVLVLG
+574 AANGVIVLG
-583 YSGVIETDFN
+583 YAGHVEGDFN
-593 NYKNGGVFFAPTING
+593 NYKNGGIFFAPTTSG
-608 ISNAPTNG
+608 ISNAPPGG
-616 AGYLEVLAPP
+616 AGYLEVLSATD
-626 NGYNLIQRYT
+626 GFNLIQRYT
-636 ETAEGCKVYVRSFIL
+636 ATAAGCKVYIRSFIL

>member
-1 MALSGSFY
+1 MAVFTSKSYEGRYLQLTITESVNVVENTSTLTWVLQSLGGSVNYYTTGPTTVTINGTQVYYKARTAWSTSQFPAAKGSTSGTITVAHDS
-9 NYPVKSFGLYCEWS
+9 NGSKSI
-23 ASQSVTGNY
+23 SVG
-32 SNVTLKVYL
+32 
-41 SYWDLYVGARDDGV
+41 
-55 INIAG
+55 
-60 NSSNF
+60 F
-65 STAAISESSS
+65 STAIYTS
-75 GWKKKLIAQK
+75 
-85 TVTVYHDGNGNA
+85 TVTEHG
-97 NCYLGASWRFSGT
+97 GT
-110 YSGTSIGTITA
+110 MTLSNI
-121 EQTVSLDKLDRSAP
+121 DRAAP
-135 SISISVSN
+135 SVSVNVSS
-143 ITANSVKLSASAS
+143 ITANSIKITVSSSATANRWWYSLNGGSSWIEFNSSSGAS
-156 TTCDI
+156 KETTV
-161 WDYTTNNWGS
+161 
-171 YKQYS
+171 
-176 TSAGTSNSI
+176 
-185 TITGLSPNTSYT
+185 TGLSPNTSYT
-197 IAVRARKQYN
+197 VQACARKSYN
-207 HVVGSSGTKTIKTL
+207 GVDGYSGKTTVKTL

-261 GTTVLTLT
+261 STTVLTLA

-274 NGSNTITLTASQR
+274 NGSNTITLTAAQR
-287 SSILADMAK
+287 SSILADMAA

-340 YKDTNTTAA
+340 YEDTNTTAA

-364 LQVIASAATAKNG
+364 LQVTASAAIAKNG
-377 ATISSYSVSAGGSTD
+377 ATISSYSVSAGGSTA

-413 VTAIDSRG
+413 VTTIDSRG
-421 YTSSATVNVTVIAY
+421 YTSSATVNITVIAY
-435 ESIDITTATMR
+435 ESIDITTAIMR
-446 RVNEIENVTQITL
+446 RVNEVEDVTQVTL

-474 TLRKLCYQYKRT
+474 TLRKLYYQYKRT
-486 DASSYSSLTDI
+486 DASAYSSLTDI

-525 VRLYVY
+525 VRFYVY
-531 DNLTSDTV
+531 DNLTGDTA

-574 AANGVLVLG
+574 AANGVIVLG
-583 YSGVIETDFN
+583 YAGHVEGDFN
-593 NYKNGGVFFAPTING
+593 NYKNGGIFFAPTTSG
-608 ISNAPTNG
+608 ISNAPPGG
-616 AGYLEVLAPP
+616 AGYLEVLSATD
-626 NGYNLIQRYT
+626 GFNLIQRYT
-636 ETAEGCKVYVRSFIL
+636 ATEAGCKVYIRSFIL

>member
-1 MALSGSFY
+1 MAVFTSKSYEGRYLQLTITESVNVVENTSTLTWVLQSLGGSVNYYTTGPTTVTINGTQVYYKARTAWSTSQFPAAKGSTSGTITVAHDS
-9 NYPVKSFGLYCEWS
+9 NGSKSI
-23 ASQSVTGNY
+23 SVG
-32 SNVTLKVYL
+32 
-41 SYWDLYVGARDDGV
+41 
-55 INIAG
+55 
-60 NSSNF
+60 F
-65 STAAISESSS
+65 STAIYTS
-75 GWKKKLIAQK
+75 
-85 TVTVYHDGNGNA
+85 TVTEHG
-97 NCYLGASWRFSGT
+97 GT
-110 YSGTSIGTITA
+110 MTLSNI
-121 EQTVSLDKLDRSAP
+121 DRAAP
-135 SISISVSN
+135 SVSVNVSS
-143 ITANSVKLSASAS
+143 ITANSIKITVSSSATANRWWYSLNGGSSWIEFNSSSGAS
-156 TTCDI
+156 KETTV
-161 WDYTTNNWGS
+161 
-171 YKQYS
+171 
-176 TSAGTSNSI
+176 
-185 TITGLSPNTSYT
+185 TGLSPNTSYT
-197 IAVRARKQYN
+197 VQACARKSYN
-207 HVVGSSGTKTIKTL
+207 GVDGYSGKTTVKTL

-261 GTTVLTLT
+261 STTVLTLA

-274 NGSNTITLTASQR
+274 NGSNTITLTAAQR
-287 SSILADMAK
+287 SSILADMAA

-377 ATISSYSVSAGGSTD
+377 ATISSYSVSAGGSTA

-421 YTSSATVNVTVIAY
+421 YTSSATVNITVIAY
-435 ESIDITTATMR
+435 KSIDITTAIMR
-446 RVNEIENVTQITL
+446 RVNEIEDVTQVTL

-474 TLRKLCYQYKRT
+474 TLRKLYYQYKRT
-486 DASSYSSLTDI
+486 DASAYSSLTDI

-525 VRLYVY
+525 VRFYVY
-531 DNLTSDTV
+531 DNLTDDTA

-574 AANGVLVLG
+574 AANGVIVLG
-583 YSGVIETDFN
+583 YVGHVEGDFN
-593 NYKNGGVFFAPTING
+593 NYKNGGIFFAPTTSG
-608 ISNAPTNG
+608 ISNAPPGG
-616 AGYLEVLAPP
+616 AGYLEVLSTTD
-626 NGYNLIQRYT
+626 GFNLIQRYT
-636 ETAEGCKVYVRSFIL
+636 ATAAGCKVYIRSFIL